1 MTELTIF
8 GRGGQGGV
16 TLAKLIAEAYFL
28 KGQHAQ
34 AFGVY
39 AAERSGAP
47 LQAFVRVDDEEIDNH
62 NQIREPDHVIVLDRT
77 LIASRV
83 LSGLK
88 KAGWIILNTSE
99 TPDSFAEMFHG
110 RRLAS
115 VDATSIAL
123 SNGLGTRTVPI
134 VNTTMLGAAA
144 RVLGVEFADVEAAL
158 EELGFGGANAAAARR
173 AFDAVEMKQ
182 LPGEPAQAP
191 TVHPEPATS
200 LLDDAVGGYPTIR
213 TGSWATRQPHRRRLT
228 PPCNFACPA
237 GNDVQGFVAAA
248 GKGDYDAALAILLET
263 SPFPGVCGRV
273 CPAPCM
279 DACNRNVFDESVNI
293 RELSV
298 TWPITAGG
306 PSRTMS
312 SGPTTRSPW
321 SGRDLRGS
329 APRITWPAS
338 GIR

>member
-191 TVHPEPATS
+191 TV
-200 LLDDAVGGYPTIR
+200 R
-213 TGSWATRQPHRRRLT
+213 RRRL
-228 PPCNFACPA
+228 PDDPHRLVGDAPA
-237 GNDVQGFVAAA
+237 ASTAT
-248 GKGDYDAALAILLET
+248 DAAL
-263 SPFPGVCGRV
+263 
-273 CPAPCM
+273 
-279 DACNRNVFDESVNI
+279 
-293 RELSV
+293 
-298 TWPITAGG
+298 
-306 PSRTMS
+306 
-312 SGPTTRSPW
+312 
-321 SGRDLRGS
+321 
-329 APRITWPAS
+329 
-338 GIR
+338 